1 MTKTPSSSSSSNTF
15 SDLSEALASAVSQTS
30 QSIVTVLSGR
40 AISGVVTADNEIL
53 TVAHVLPGDEVKI
66 RTPDGR
72 ELTAQVVGRQHASDL
87 ALLRVSD
94 LKVPPVT
101 ASQGAQIGE
110 LLSVVARPERGVQ
123 AALGF
128 LGAALPERGFMPT
141 GAAPFRG
148 VSGGGVFD
156 ARGGLVGLANA
167 GLSRGELLAVPAER
181 ALRVA
186 GLLSRDGRVPQG
198 YLGIGTQPVHFPEQA
213 QPEQAQPE
221 QTQPGTQSEQTPPQA
236 EQPTDGARGAGAGR
250 GWNREGRGERGRG
263 GPWNRDG
270 AGREGP
276 GREAWGRGGR
286 GGWNERGWGGRGGPG
301 GGPRRGKIGLTVV
314 QVEPASP
321 AQLAGIMLGDVVLT
335 LDGAP
340 IHHPVQLLDAV
351 RDRAGET
358 LTLGLLRGGSQQDVS
373 VTLGER

>member
-1 MTKTPSSSSSSNTF
+1 MF

-87 ALLRVSD
+87 ALLRVAD

-128 LGAALPERGFMPT
+128 LGAALPERGFMST

-198 YLGIGTQPVHFPEQA
+198 YLGIGTQPVHFPEQV
-213 QPEQAQPE
+213 QPE
-221 QTQPGTQSEQTPPQA
+221 QTSRAPSPSRHRRKRGSPLTEPEMPGPGAAGTGKAGANGAGAVPGTGTEQAARDRAAKPGDA
-236 EQPTDGARGAGAGR
+236 VAGAAGMNAAGTNGVGAGAG
-250 GWNREGRGERGRG
+250 
-263 GPWNRDG
+263 
-270 AGREGP
+270 
-276 GREAWGRGGR
+276 
-286 GGWNERGWGGRGGPG
+286 
-301 GGPRRGKIGLTVV
+301 
-314 QVEPASP
+314 
-321 AQLAGIMLGDVVLT
+321 
-335 LDGAP
+335 
-340 IHHPVQLLDAV
+340 V
-351 RDRAGET
+351 RAAARAGA
-358 LTLGLLRGGSQQDVS
+358 RSA
-373 VTLGER
+373 

>member
-1 MTKTPSSSSSSNTF
+1 MTKNTF
-15 SDLSEALASAVSQTS
+15 SDLSEALSSSVSRSA

-40 AISGVVTADNEIL
+40 AISGVVTAENEIL
-53 TVAHVLPGDEVKI
+53 TVAHVLPGDEVRV

-101 ASQGAQIGE
+101 ASQGAQVGE

-156 ARGGLVGLANA
+156 ARGGLIGLANA
-167 GLSRGELLAVPAER
+167 GLSRGELMAVPAER

-186 GLLSRDGRVPQG
+186 RLLSRDGRVPQG
-198 YLGIGTQPVHFPEQA
+198 YLGIGTQPVHFPEQTEPEERQPEA
-213 QPEQAQPE
+213 QPEQAPPE
-221 QTQPGTQSEQTPPQA
+221 AG
-236 EQPTDGARGAGAGR
+236 QPTAGAGRGER

-263 GPWNRDG
+263 GPWGREG
-270 AGREGP
+270 PGREGP

-286 GGWNERGWGGRGGPG
+286 GGWNERGWGERGWGGRGGSG

-314 QVEPASP
+314 QVEHASP
-321 AQLAGIMLGDVVLT
+321 AQAAGIMIGDVVLT
-335 LDGAP
+335 LDGSP

-358 LTLGLLRGGSQQDVS
+358 LTLGILRGGAQQDVS
-373 VTLGER
+373 VMLGER

>member
-1 MTKTPSSSSSSNTF
+1 MTKNTF

-30 QSIVTVLSGR
+30 QSVVTVLSGR
-40 AISGVVTADNEIL
+40 PISGVVTADNEIL
-53 TVAHVLPGDEVKI
+53 TVAHVLPGDEVQV

-87 ALLRVSD
+87 ALLRVAD
-94 LKVPPVT
+94 LNMPPVT
-101 ASQGAQIGE
+101 ASQGAQVGE

-141 GAAPFRG
+141 GATPFRG

-156 ARGGLVGLANA
+156 ARGGLIGLANA

-213 QPEQAQPE
+213 QPEQV
-221 QTQPGTQSEQTPPQA
+221 QPGQTPPEA
-236 EQPTDGARGAGAGR
+236 GQPTAGAG
-250 GWNREGRGERGRG
+250 GAASGRGERGRNREGRG
-263 GPWNRDG
+263 GPWGREG

-286 GGWNERGWGGRGGPG
+286 GGWNGRGWSERGWDGRGGPG

-335 LDGAP
+335 LGGLP